1 MRESVRIA
9 FLDVAIRFQFIF
21 FKCVLPFGIALVIYK
36 IAILDIPSS
45 VYSYEASYLGF
56 ITRKAGINHVNYSI
70 NYGKLFYASNISEFV
85 AYVA

>member
-36 IAILDIPSS
+36 IVILNIPSN
-45 VYSYEASYLGF
+45 VYSYKLC
-56 ITRKAGINHVNYSI
+56 NYI
-70 NYGKLFYASNISEFV
+70 L
-85 AYVA
+85 